1 MLYFRQGECPMR
13 QTFQYFSIVFFALFL
28 IACSGGNELSSTSNG
43 DGGNGTTPTTPQPS
57 VVLTMVDTSGNT
69 VTNVDGSQPQ
79 WLSALYTVD
88 NNPVA
93 NKKVTFSLDGDIGQL
108 LVTSALTDAQG
119 IAKVEI
125 YAGDTVG
132 AGTATATV
140 DDLTDSL
147 DFSTSNPVEEIQPVN
162 LVLKMVDSDGKEIL
176 NVSSLEPTRLQAT
189 LTNSGVAAIGVKIN
203 FSLVDEVGELKTS
216 SALTDSNGI
225 ASVLLYAG
233 AQDGA
238 GTVNASVNGVN
249 ASLDFSAAV
258 TVANVVMGE
267 LTLEPTAIGPNG
279 TASLAVP
286 INEVIGGNANPLS
299 QPVSVQFS
307 SACVQS
313 GKAEIASEVQTING
327 IATVTYKD
335 NGCGSVDTIN
345 VTSTIGQTVL
355 TKNIDLTVGAA
366 ELHSLRFT
374 GVSSSFIALKG
385 TGGLN
390 RSETTTVKFTVFDK
404 LSNPVPNAVVKF
416 SLTTSVG
423 GISILPEDKAET
435 DANGE
440 VSVIISSGTIAT
452 PVRVVAALEEDE
464 SISTVSGQLSISTG
478 VADYNS
484 FSLSA
489 TTLNPDTF
497 RTDGIE
503 VDITARLA
511 DHFNNPVPD
520 GTTVQFR
527 TEFGA
532 IEPSC
537 NTLGGACSVKW
548 RSQSPRQ
555 PTPEFTDVNAIRR
568 IIGTAQCRDV
578 NGNITGLSAANLPCF
593 YDNVRQDND
602 RGGLGNVFGNRVT
615 VFAHVL
621 GEESFSDT
629 DGSGSY
635 SAQESFT
642 DLTEAFMD
650 DNEDRVFGAR
660 FSDGSIQAGA
670 ADIGAQCYKTNIND
684 NSVSECFEPGG
695 DNEESIDLNGNK
707 RFDQG
712 NGLYNGV
719 LCHIDDENAGICSR
733 KLVNVFKNLTILQA
747 SGAGDDFRFGFIEAT
762 GAHETERL
770 NPTNYNQPV
779 DISAA
784 DKTII
789 VYAAD
794 QFNGLLPV
802 GTIISFETGNGSIV
816 GPSECEVGNSSA
828 FGINSCSVTLKKDD
842 ESDSS
847 SLTVTITAPRR
858 TGVSRSIQII
868 D

>member
-1 MLYFRQGECPMR
+1 MR
-13 QTFQYFSIVFFALFL
+13 QTFHYFSIVFFALFL

-43 DGGNGTTPTTPQPS
+43 DGGNGTTPTTPQS
-57 VVLTMVDTSGNT
+57 TVVLTMVDTSGNT

-93 NKKVTFSLDGDIGQL
+93 NKKFTFSLDGDIGQL

-189 LTNSGVAAIGVKIN
+189 LTNSGVAAVGVKID

-267 LTLEPTAIGPNG
+267 LRLTPTVIGPNG
-279 TASLAVP
+279 TASLEVP
-286 INEVIGGNANPLS
+286 INEVVGGNASPLS
-299 QPVSVQFS
+299 QPVGVQFS
-307 SACVQS
+307 SACVQA

-327 IATVTYKD
+327 VATVTYKD

-355 TKNIDLTVGAA
+355 TENINLTVGKA
-366 ELHSLRFT
+366 ELHSLQFT
-374 GVSSSFIALKG
+374 NITSSFLALKG

-390 RSETTTVKFTVFDK
+390 RSETTTVTFTVFDS
-404 LSNPVPNAVVKF
+404 LSNPVPNAFVNFK
-416 SLTTSVG
+416 LTTKLG
-423 GISILPEDKAET
+423 GITILPEEQAET
-435 DANGE
+435 DDKGE
-440 VSVIISSGTIAT
+440 VNVIVAAGTVPT
-452 PVRVVAALEEDE
+452 PVRVVATLEDDKA
-464 SISTVSGQLSISTG
+464 ISTVSGQLSISSG
-478 VADYNS
+478 VVDYNS

-489 TTLNPDTF
+489 TELNPDTF
-497 RTDGIE
+497 RTDGVE
-503 VDITARLA
+503 VGITARLA

-520 GTTVQFR
+520 GTTVSFT
-527 TEFGA
+527 TESGF
-532 IEPSC
+532 IEGNC
-537 NTLGGACSVKW
+537 NTVNGACSVQW
-548 RSQSPRQ
+548 RSQGSRLPSPA
-555 PTPEFTDVNAIRR
+555 FTDDNAKLKM
-568 IIGTAQCRDV
+568 IGEAQCLNS
-578 NGNITGLSAANLPCF
+578 NGVVTGLSAAGLPCF
-593 YDNVRQDND
+593 YDNNSENNDN
-602 RGGLGNVFGNRVT
+602 GGLGNVYGNRVT
-615 VFAHVL
+615 ILAYAI
-621 GEESFSDT
+621 GEESFSDS
-629 DGSGSY
+629 DGSGY
-635 SAQESFT
+635 YTQNEAFT
-642 DLTEAFMD
+642 DLTEAFRD
-650 DNEDRVFGAR
+650 ENEDGVFGGR
-660 FSDGSIQAGA
+660 FTVDAVSPGA
-670 ADIGAQCYKTNIND
+670 ADVGAKCYKKNIKD
-684 NSVSECFEPGG
+684 TSEKVCFEPGG
-695 DNEESIDLNGNK
+695 DNEQPIDFNSNDT
-707 RFDQG
+707 FDQG
-712 NGLYNGV
+712 NKLYNGV
-719 LCHIDDENAGICSR
+719 LCHVDDEATGICSR
-733 KLVNVFKNLTILQA
+733 ELVHVYQNVTILQA
-747 SGAGDDFRFGFIEAT
+747 SGAAADFRFGFIEVTAT
-762 GAHETERL
+762 HETDKF
-770 NPTNYNQPV
+770 NPANYDKTV
-779 DISAA
+779 DISGG

-794 QFNGLLPV
+794 QFNGLLPN
-802 GTIISFETGNGSIV
+802 GTIINFETGNGSIV
-816 GPSECEVGNSSA
+816 GPSECEVGNSSGFA
-828 FGINSCSVTLKKDD
+828 INSCSVTLKKDD

-847 SLTVTITAPRR
+847 SLTVTITAPNR
-858 TGVSRSIQII
+858 TGVSRSIPIR